1 MILVTGAAGKTG
13 KAVLQAL
20 AQTGQSVRAWLRRP
34 EQAQD
39 LPIADAIV
47 GDLEDSRL
55 WREACGGIDALYL
68 ICPNMY
74 PREFQVGRL
83 ALQAA
88 RRAGVERFVYHSV
101 LHPQTEEMPHH
112 WQKLRV
118 EEEIFRSGLPFT
130 ILQPCAYMQNLLAY
144 REQIAA
150 TGRYAVPYSVHARFA
165 LVDLADVAQAAASSA
180 HRIRPCRGDLRV
192 GRTCQS
198 VFGGD
203 STNSGRPIAT
213 TCCGFSNAPR
223 QLGAVRKRQRNAQ

>member
-39 LPIADAIV
+39 LPIADTIV

-74 PREFQVGRL
+74 RHELQVGKL

-88 RRAGVERFVYHSV
+88 QQAGVERFVYHSV
-101 LHPQTEEMPHH
+101 LHPQTEKMPHH

-130 ILQPCAYMQNLLAY
+130 ILQPCAYMQNRACLPGTDSDNRPVCRTLQRPRALC
-144 REQIAA
+144 A
-150 TGRYAVPYSVHARFA
+150 GRSGRRCPGRGKVT
-165 LVDLADVAQAAASSA
+165 
-180 HRIRPCRGDLRV
+180 HRIRPCRGHLRV